1 MGARKAN
8 ADAMLWWDSFDEG
21 AQFHE
26 PTTFGTPDGG
36 ESTATNQQ
44 SHIEGTESGSDSSS
58 NISLEDIDNLTEFI
72 KKTNE
77 VEVNDVGV
85 DKPDDNT
92 DVAAVAESH
101 VAAYVD
107 LRDHLQLYGTSWVIE
122 IQVIWFI

>member
-26 PTTFGTPDGG
+26 PTSFGTSDGG
-36 ESTATNQQ
+36 ESKATSLQ
-44 SHIEGTESGSDSSS
+44 SQREETESGSDSSS

-72 KKTNE
+72 KKTDE
-77 VEVNDVGV
+77 VDVNDAGV
-85 DKPDDNT
+85 DKLDGNT
-92 DVAAVAESH
+92 DVAAVTH

-107 LRDHLQLYGTSWVIE
+107 LRDHLQLYGTSWVI
-122 IQVIWFI
+122 

>member
-36 ESTATNQQ
+36 ESTATNLQ
-44 SHIEGTESGSDSSS
+44 SQTEGTESGSDSSS

-72 KKTNE
+72 KKTDE
-77 VEVNDVGV
+77 VAVNDTG
-85 DKPDDNT
+85 DKLDDNT
-92 DVAAVAESH
+92 DVAAVAH
-101 VAAYVD
+101 VAAYAD
-107 LRDHLQLYGTSWVIE
+107 LKDHLQLYGTSWVIE
-122 IQVIWFI
+122 TQVI